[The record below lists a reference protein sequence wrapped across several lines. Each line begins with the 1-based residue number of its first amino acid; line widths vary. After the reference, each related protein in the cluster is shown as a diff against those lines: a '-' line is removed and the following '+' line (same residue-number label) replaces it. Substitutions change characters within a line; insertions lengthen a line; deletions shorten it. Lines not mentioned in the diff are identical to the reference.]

1 MSFDPLRIRGDF
13 PSLQS
18 GKLIYFD
25 NACTTLRPQVV
36 IDAVTR
42 YHAEFP
48 ACGERSLHR
57 LGRRVDEE
65 VALAR
70 EAARRFLGARRSE
83 EIVFT
88 QNTTHAINI
97 VAQSFPFRAGEVV
110 VNSDQEH
117 NSNLLPWQQLARH
130 GVRHRAVPFGDLDAL
145 ARALTPEVK
154 LVSMVMTSNLDG
166 ASIDP
171 RRVVEAAH
179 ERGVPVLLD
188 AAQAVPHQALDVR
201 ALDVDFLA
209 CSGHKML
216 GPSATGILYGKRE
229 WLGRLTPT
237 LVGGGTVEDS
247 TLETAS
253 YRDGPERFE
262 AGLQNYAGIVG
273 LRHAIEYLESIGREA
288 VREHERALTRQ
299 LDEGLR
305 RYGREREHRGALR
318 PTLRPQLVQRPRG
331 RGHGAR
337 LLVPLQHGRRG
348 GRVPRRAPPGAP
360 GACMRVTPSHRGAR
374 PRSLPERLASELRV
388 RDQSVERPT
397 RPPRV
402 ARRTHDRQVAM
413 RSPTGHTRLACSPRS
428 PRSISISTG
437 RPSGREAKSSSW
449 SALRWKY
456 TSSPSSV
463 RMKP

>member
-1 MSFDPLRIRGDF
+1 VNFDPGRLRNDF
-13 PSLQS
+13 PPLRS

-25 NACTTLRPQVV
+25 NACTTLRPEVV

-42 YHAEFP
+42 YHTEFP

-65 VALAR
+65 VGLAR

-97 VAQSFPFRAGEVV
+97 VAQSFPFRTGDAVIT
-110 VNSDQEH
+110 SDQEH

-130 GVRHRAVPFGDLDAL
+130 GVRHRAVPFGDLEAL
-145 ARALTPEVK
+145 TGALTPEVK
-154 LVSMVMTSNLDG
+154 LVSMVMISNLDG
-166 ASIDP
+166 ASIDA

-179 ERGVPVLLD
+179 GRGVPVLLD
-188 AAQAVPHQALDVR
+188 AAQAVPHAAIDVR
-201 ALDVDFLA
+201 AFDVDFLA

-229 WLGRLTPT
+229 WLARLMPT

-273 LRHAIEYLESIGREA
+273 LRHAIEYLEAIGREA
-288 VREHERALTRQ
+288 VREHEQVLTRQ
-299 LDEGLR
+299 LDDGLR
-305 RYGREREHRGALR
+305 RYDDITIYGPPAD
-318 PTLRPQLVQRPRG
+318 
-331 RGHGAR
+331 
-337 LLVPLQHGRRG
+337 RRG
-348 GRVPRRAPPGAP
+348 GITSFAF
-360 GACMRVTPSHRGAR
+360 RGVDVHDVCLLLDESANV
-374 PRSLPERLASELRV
+374 AV
-388 RDQSVERPT
+388 R
-397 RPPRV
+397 
-402 ARRTHDRQVAM
+402 
-413 RSPTGHTRLACSPRS
+413 
-428 PRSISISTG
+428 
-437 RPSGREAKSSSW
+437 SGRHCVHSW
-449 SALRWKY
+449 FNTHGVEGTVRASFYFYNTTDEVTAFLDALGQVHR
-456 TSSPSSV
+456 V
-463 RMKP
+463 LA